1 MIGAKVYNEKNNA
14 KIDKIYGCVTTGE
27 DWLFMKLEKDITI
40 DRRKYFLSEL
50 GELLSVFQNI
60 IDEYKAMIII
70 A

>member
-1 MIGAKVYNEKNNA
+1 
-14 KIDKIYGCVTTGE
+14 
-27 DWLFMKLEKDITI
+27 MKLEKDITI

-60 IDEYKAMIII
+60 IDEYKALIIK